1 MLPYT
6 GVSAKEAAPDQNS
19 TSAGNNQ
26 LLGAGKPVAT
36 TIIKRCP
43 TVASSSFGQTA
54 VMDAPK
60 TSCLRTSIA
69 RCVRTWRMRLLP
81 IRGPAT

>member
-6 GVSAKEAAPDQNS
+6 GVSAKEVAPDQNS

-26 LLGAGKPVAT
+26 LLGAGKPMAT

-43 TVASSSFGQTA
+43 NGRELVIRANGSYGCAKDIVPPNEYSA
-54 VMDAPK
+54 MCADLADAP
-60 TSCLRTSIA
+60 
-69 RCVRTWRMRLLP
+69 
-81 IRGPAT
+81 PAN